1 MAPRPMKWH
10 IFNEYNE
17 PLCWDQRALEFDE
30 EWQAERFLKTY
41 CEEMGTTYEE
51 YCKAFGVT
59 IQHCIFYYD
68 DGHLDCSHK
77 VPFYGEDD
85 WEGRLIDVK

>member
-1 MAPRPMKWH
+1 MASCLMKWH

-17 PLCWDQRALEFDE
+17 PLWWDQQVLEFDE

-41 CEEMGTTYEE
+41 CKEMGNSYEE

-59 IQHCIFYYD
+59 IKHSIFFCD
-68 DGHLDCSHK
+68 SSHLDCSHK

-85 WEGRLIDVK
+85 WGQLINVE